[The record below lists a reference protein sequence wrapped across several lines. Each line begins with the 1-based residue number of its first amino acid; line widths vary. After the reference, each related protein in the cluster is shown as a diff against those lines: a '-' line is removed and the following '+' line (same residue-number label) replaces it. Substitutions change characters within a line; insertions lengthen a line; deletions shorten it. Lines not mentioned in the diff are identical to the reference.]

1 MNILRWAARNFHYYA
16 TILLALALLPL
27 LRLSHIPFRYDMK
40 LFGLAYLLVGLESVF
55 FASLLYLVLVPGQ
68 LMQSFIGNLE
78 RHRVRIVMLVL
89 YFIVLLW
96 TIPILKVMFVMVATA
111 AFLEIVES
119 NKSPDSRRKAFR
131 LIGPCVYLFIG
142 LLLISSY
149 NDIILSLRR
158 YVDYDLVFYNMDR
171 WLLRGGSISLV
182 SHWAIRTFSLSFF
195 SFLEFVYYSLFPIIG
210 VGLIYS
216 SIGYDPQR
224 GMRFVGT
231 ILTGYYITL
240 AIFYFWPSLGPYYL
254 CRNHFSL
261 FPHQFETYT
270 VEKQVVQGAL
280 ARWSGAPLKV
290 ISFEYYI
297 AFPSMHIAESLI
309 VLWFLRR
316 WKRAFVLLTIYNVL
330 VSVAIVFLEWHYLV
344 DVLAGIVVAA
354 IAIATADL
362 CSQDFGNQQQ
372 RLTTSIAAAER

>member
-1 MNILRWAARNFHYYA
+1 
-16 TILLALALLPL
+16 
-27 LRLSHIPFRYDMK
+27 MK
-40 LFGLAYLLVGLESVF
+40 LFGLAYLLVGMESVF
-55 FASLLYLVLVPGQ
+55 FASLLYLVLAPAQ
-68 LMQSFIGNLE
+68 LMHSFTGNLQ
-78 RHRVRIVMLVL
+78 RHRNRIAILTL

-96 TIPILKVMFVMVATA
+96 TIPILKAIFVMIATM
-111 AFLEIVES
+111 AFLEIVGA
-119 NKSPDSRRKAFR
+119 NKSPDSRRKALR
-131 LIGPCVYLFIG
+131 LIKPCVYLFVG

-149 NDIILSLRR
+149 NDIILSFRK

-171 WLLRGGSISLV
+171 WLLRGGSISLI
-182 SHWAIRTFSLSFF
+182 SHWAIRTFPLSFF
-195 SFLEFVYYSLFPIIG
+195 SFLEFIYYSLFPIIG

-216 SIGYDPQR
+216 SIGYDPSR
-224 GMRFVGT
+224 GMRFVGA

-240 AIFYFWPSLGPYYL
+240 AVFYFWPSLGPYYL
-254 CRNHFSL
+254 CPNHFSL
-261 FPHQFETYT
+261 FPHQLETYT

-316 WKRAFVLLTIYNVL
+316 WKRAFVLLTIYPVL

-344 DVLAGIVVAA
+344 DILAGVLVAA
-354 IAIATADL
+354 IAIAAADL
-362 CSQDFGNQQQ
+362 CSQGFGNQKQ
-372 RLTTSIAAAER
+372 RLTTAAAAAEG